1 MALFMDLHK
10 ASEGE
15 EGMPSIEEIK
25 CCHMAD
31 LKIQAKY
38 GVRFIQYW
46 INTEAGLFF
55 CLMEG
60 PDKES
65 CAAVHHEA
73 HGNMACNIIELQ
85 GGDYNAYMGNE
96 STKNEFDLVE
106 NPDGT
111 LDTGIRVILMV
122 DIITPVNGQ
131 NLYDQIKNAFKKFKG
146 REANHGGDRIM
157 CVFNSSSHA
166 IDCAKTI
173 LTDFEIANKDGV
185 EVRIG
190 ISAGGPVN
198 DGIDFFGSS
207 IRLANKLCDIAQS
220 NQIIVSTEV
229 KELTKG
235 TLITTDNENGV
246 LRIITPVDE
255 KFVNALIE
263 AVESMEGNSTFSV
276 ESLSKSVGMSKAQL
290 YRKTTSLTGHSP
302 NYFIQEQRLKKA
314 LKLIKKKSGN
324 IAEIAFEVGFS
335 SPSYF
340 TKSFQNRFGIL
351 PTQAQR

>member
-1 MALFMDLHK
+1 MDLHK
-10 ASEGE
+10 ASEGD
-15 EGMPSIEEIK
+15 EGILSIEEIK
-25 CCHMAD
+25 RCHMAD
-31 LKIQAKY
+31 VKIQAKY

-46 INTEAGLFF
+46 INSEAGMFF

-65 CAAVHHEA
+65 CMAVHEEA

-96 STKNEFDLVE
+96 SNKNEFDLVE

-111 LDTGIRVILMV
+111 LDTGFRVILMV
-122 DIITPVNGQ
+122 DVIAPANDQ
-131 NLYDQIKNAFKKFKG
+131 NLYDQIKSTFKKFEG

-157 CVFNSSSHA
+157 CVFNFSSQA
-166 IDCAKTI
+166 IECAKAI
-173 LTDFEIANKDGV
+173 LAESEILNKEGV

-190 ISAGGPVN
+190 ISAGGPVS
-198 DGIDFFGSS
+198 DGSEFFGNS
-207 IRLANKLCDIAQS
+207 IKLANKLCDIAQS
-220 NQIIVSTEV
+220 NQIIASTEV

-235 TLITTDNENGV
+235 TLITPDNENSV

-255 KFVNALIE
+255 KFVNALVE
-263 AVESMEGNSTFSV
+263 AVESMESNSTFSV
-276 ESLSKSVGMSKAQL
+276 ESLSKSIGMSKAQL

-314 LKLIKKKSGN
+314 LKLIKKKTGN